1 MTCTIQVT
9 VDSRDPHAQADWW
22 AQTLGW
28 SVEPSDEDFIRTMI
42 VAGHATESDTLVHN
56 GTLVWREGA
65 AICPAGQADGPGRQ
79 RILFQSVPE
88 PKAGKNRVHWDVTLG
103 DDDDADQ
110 ARPRLEAR
118 GATYLATSNQGP
130 HVWHVMADPEGNEFC
145 IS

>member
-1 MTCTIQVT
+1 MSCTIQMT

-42 VAGHATESDTLVHN
+42 GAGHATESDTLLHN

-88 PKAGKNRVHWDVTLG
+88 PKAGKNRVHWDVTLVTTTTRTRHG
-103 DDDDADQ
+103 PGSRPGERHTWRRATR
-110 ARPRLEAR
+110 AR
-118 GATYLATSNQGP
+118 TSGT
-130 HVWHVMADPEGNEFC
+130 
-145 IS
+145 